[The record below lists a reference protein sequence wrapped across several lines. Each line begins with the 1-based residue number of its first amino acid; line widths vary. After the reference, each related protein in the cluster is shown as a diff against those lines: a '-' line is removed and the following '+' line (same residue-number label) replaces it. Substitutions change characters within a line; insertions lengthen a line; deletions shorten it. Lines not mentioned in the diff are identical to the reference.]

1 MSKKAETELIVVE
14 QLPVIKD
21 SLLAVKGKIEARVSE
36 ALSLVCTEETYKKIK
51 EVRSALNK
59 EYAELEKRRK
69 EVKQSILKPYEDFEG
84 IYKECAGDIY
94 ARADRE
100 LGQKIREVE
109 DGLKAQKIE
118 DLTKYFAEYRES
130 VQIPEQFVRVEA
142 AGIKVGLSD
151 SRASLHKQAAA
162 FLDRIASDLKVI
174 DTMESRDEILA
185 EYAIDYNL
193 SRSMLTVDNRHKAI
207 EAERARREEVKAKQ
221 EAVQT
226 AVEAVKEQV
235 AEAIQPP
242 VRTPVKE
249 EAPKV
254 FETTFKVRGTIEQ
267 LKALKQFLNEG
278 GYDYE

>member
-151 SRASLHKQAAA
+151 SRVSLHKQAAA

-249 EAPKV
+249 EAPQV
-254 FETTFKVRGTIEQ
+254 FETTFRVRGTIEQ

>member
-1 MSKKAETELIVVE
+1 MSKKAETDLIVVE

-84 IYKECAGDIY
+84 VYKECAGDIY

-151 SRASLHKQAAA
+151 SRVSLHKQAAA

-193 SRSMLTVDNRHKAI
+193 SRAMLTVDNRHKAI

-249 EAPKV
+249 EAPQV
-254 FETTFKVRGTIEQ
+254 FETTFRVRGTIEQ